1 MHEFL
6 RNSGMS
12 NVSEIQEFL
21 RNSTISAIFPDTPAD
36 ELAAVV
42 VAAGVAIVA
51 VGVQQDTNIQLRVR
65 ISPQLT

>member
-42 VAAGVAIVA
+42 VAAGIAIVA
-51 VGVQQDTNIQLRVR
+51 VGI
-65 ISPQLT
+65 